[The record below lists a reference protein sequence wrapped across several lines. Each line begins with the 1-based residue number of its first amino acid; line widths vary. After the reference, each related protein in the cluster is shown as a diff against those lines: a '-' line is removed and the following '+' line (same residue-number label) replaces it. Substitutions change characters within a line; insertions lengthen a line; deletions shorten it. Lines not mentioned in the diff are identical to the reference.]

1 MILVSLDV
9 GFALMNSLAALY
21 IGLNNG
27 SCVQSHV
34 EFNQRQE
41 LCCGRSGAYTFC
53 QLVRTVILPLLDAPI
68 SDIDKFEIA
77 FWSILALLL

>member
-21 IGLNNG
+21 ISLNNG
-27 SCVQSHV
+27 GCVQSHV
-34 EFNQRQE
+34 ELNQRQE
-41 LCCGRSGAYTFC
+41 LCCGGSGAYTLS